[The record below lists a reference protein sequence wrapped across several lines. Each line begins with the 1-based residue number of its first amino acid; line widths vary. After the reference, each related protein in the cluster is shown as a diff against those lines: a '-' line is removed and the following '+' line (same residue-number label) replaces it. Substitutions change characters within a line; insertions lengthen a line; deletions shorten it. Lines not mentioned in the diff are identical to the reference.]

1 MKDQEKEDK
10 DPSDLTFLIEQ
21 HSKEIWSLKEQLS
34 NQSKELTVLRGTKQV
49 VATLSN
55 ELINTKKR
63 ALEAEEKIKELEED
77 NKNLSKQIEDKNNF
91 VQKLKERGT
100 I

>member
-10 DPSDLTFLIEQ
+10 DPSNLTFLIEQ

-34 NQSKELTVLRGTKQV
+34 NQSKELTVLRGTQQV

-55 ELINTKKR
+55 ELVSTKKR
-63 ALEAEEKIKELEED
+63 VLEVEED
-77 NKNLSKQIEDKNNF
+77 NKKLSKQIEEKNSY
-91 VQKLKERGT
+91 VQKLREQG
-100 I
+100 II

>member
-91 VQKLKERGT
+91 VQKLREQG
-100 I
+100 II

>member
-49 VATLSN
+49 VASLSN
-55 ELINTKKR
+55 ELVSTKKR
-63 ALEAEEKIKELEED
+63 VLEVEED
-77 NKNLSKQIEDKNNF
+77 NKKLSKQIEEKNSY
-91 VQKLKERGT
+91 VQKLREQG
-100 I
+100 II

>member
-1 MKDQEKEDK
+1 MEENFAVI
-10 DPSDLTFLIEQ
+10 TFLIEQ

-55 ELINTKKR
+55 ELISTKKR
-63 ALEAEEKIKELEED
+63 ALEAEEKIKKLE
-77 NKNLSKQIEDKNNF
+77 QDKN
-91 VQKLKERGT
+91 VS
-100 I
+100 

>member
-1 MKDQEKEDK
+1 MEDRGEL
-10 DPSDLTFLIEQ
+10 DLTFLIEQ

-55 ELINTKKR
+55 KLVSTKKR
-63 ALEAEEKIKELEED
+63 VLEVEED
-77 NKNLSKQIEDKNNF
+77 NKKLSKQIEEKNSY
-91 VQKLKERGT
+91 VQKLREQG
-100 I
+100 II

>member
-1 MKDQEKEDK
+1 MEDRGEL
-10 DPSDLTFLIEQ
+10 DLTFLIEQ

-55 ELINTKKR
+55 ELISTKKR
-63 ALEAEEKIKELEED
+63 ALEAEEKIKEL
-77 NKNLSKQIEDKNNF
+77 SKQIEEKNSY
-91 VQKLKERGT
+91 VQKLREQG
-100 I
+100 II

>member
-1 MKDQEKEDK
+1 ME
-10 DPSDLTFLIEQ
+10 DLTFLIEQ
-21 HSKEIWSLKEQLS
+21 HSKEIWALKKQLS
-34 NQSKELTVLRGTKQV
+34 DQSKELTVLRGTKQV

-55 ELINTKKR
+55 ELVNTKKR

>member
-1 MKDQEKEDK
+1 MEDRGEL
-10 DPSDLTFLIEQ
+10 DLTFLIEQ

>member
-1 MKDQEKEDK
+1 M
-10 DPSDLTFLIEQ
+10 
-21 HSKEIWSLKEQLS
+21 KEQLS
-34 NQSKELTVLRGTKQV
+34 NQSKELTVLRGTQQV

>member
-1 MKDQEKEDK
+1 MEDRGEL
-10 DPSDLTFLIEQ
+10 DLTFLIEQ

-55 ELINTKKR
+55 ELVSTKKR
-63 ALEAEEKIKELEED
+63 VLEVEED
-77 NKNLSKQIEDKNNF
+77 NKKLSKQIEEKNSY
-91 VQKLKERGT
+91 VQKLREQG
-100 I
+100 II

>member
-55 ELINTKKR
+55 ELVNTKKR

-77 NKNLSKQIEDKNNF
+77 NKNLSKQIGDKNNF
-91 VQKLKERGT
+91 VQKLREQG
-100 I
+100 II

>member
-55 ELINTKKR
+55 ELISTKKR
-63 ALEAEEKIKELEED
+63 ALEAEEKIKKLE
-77 NKNLSKQIEDKNNF
+77 QDKN
-91 VQKLKERGT
+91 VS
-100 I
+100 

>member
-55 ELINTKKR
+55 ELVSTKKR
-63 ALEAEEKIKELEED
+63 VLEVEED
-77 NKNLSKQIEDKNNF
+77 NKKLSKQIEEKNSY

>member
-1 MKDQEKEDK
+1 MEDRGEL
-10 DPSDLTFLIEQ
+10 DLTFLIEQ
-21 HSKEIWSLKEQLS
+21 YSKEIWSLKEQLS

-55 ELINTKKR
+55 ELVNTKKR

-77 NKNLSKQIEDKNNF
+77 NKNLSKQIGDKNNF
-91 VQKLKERGT
+91 VQKLREQG
-100 I
+100 II

>member
-55 ELINTKKR
+55 ELVSTKKR
-63 ALEAEEKIKELEED
+63 VLEVEED
-77 NKNLSKQIEDKNNF
+77 NKKLSKQIEEKNSY
-91 VQKLKERGT
+91 VQKLREQG
-100 I
+100 II

>member
-55 ELINTKKR
+55 ELISTKKR

-77 NKNLSKQIEDKNNF
+77 NKNLSKQIGDKNNF
-91 VQKLKERGT
+91 VQKLREQG
-100 I
+100 II

>member
-55 ELINTKKR
+55 ELVNTKKR

-77 NKNLSKQIEDKNNF
+77 NKNLSKQIGDKNNF

>member
-1 MKDQEKEDK
+1 MEDRGEL
-10 DPSDLTFLIEQ
+10 DLTFLIEQ
-21 HSKEIWSLKEQLS
+21 YSKEIWSLKEQLS

-55 ELINTKKR
+55 ELVNTKKR
-63 ALEAEEKIKELEED
+63 ALEVEEKIKELEED

>member
-55 ELINTKKR
+55 ELISTKKR

>member
-10 DPSDLTFLIEQ
+10 DPSNLTFLIEQ

-55 ELINTKKR
+55 ELVNTKKR

-77 NKNLSKQIEDKNNF
+77 NKNLSKQIGDKNNF
-91 VQKLKERGT
+91 VQKLREQG
-100 I
+100 II

>member
-34 NQSKELTVLRGTKQV
+34 NQSKELTVLRGTKQI
-49 VATLSN
+49 VATLYN
-55 ELINTKKR
+55 ELVNTKKR
-63 ALEAEEKIKELEED
+63 ALEAEEKIKELEEV

>member
-21 HSKEIWSLKEQLS
+21 HSKEICSLKEQLS

-55 ELINTKKR
+55 ELVSTKKR
-63 ALEAEEKIKELEED
+63 VLEVEED
-77 NKNLSKQIEDKNNF
+77 NKKLSKQIEEKNSY
-91 VQKLKERGT
+91 VQKLREQG
-100 I
+100 II

>member
-55 ELINTKKR
+55 ELVSTKKR

-77 NKNLSKQIEDKNNF
+77 NKNLSKQIGDKNNF
-91 VQKLKERGT
+91 VQKLREQG
-100 I
+100 II

>member
-1 MKDQEKEDK
+1 ME
-10 DPSDLTFLIEQ
+10 DLTFLIEQ
-21 HSKEIWSLKEQLS
+21 HSKEIWALKKQLS
-34 NQSKELTVLRGTKQV
+34 DQSKELTVLRGTKQV

-55 ELINTKKR
+55 ELVNTKKR
-63 ALEAEEKIKELEED
+63 ALEVEEKIKELEED